1 MRPNPTDQ
9 NNFHVDIQAVS
20 LGGTQGLH
28 PFNVST
34 SYSDLAQH
42 IALDVFINH
51 PIFNLTCSTFTMLQN
66 IAGSEW
72 SQVGQNWLRQYIL
85 KCIYLGFNPPGL
97 SYFQEMIP
105 INFKPSLATVTG
117 WGIDP
122 TYIIT
127 QAVAHGHR
135 KNRPNSQHSPSPHL
149 ALSATRI
156 EVFLPVPSL
165 LSWQEDLHNVRL
177 VKHCPGEVH
186 Q

>member
-72 SQVGQNWLRQYIL
+72 SQVGQNWLRQYII
-85 KCIYLGFNPPGL
+85 KCIYLGFNPRGLLYFQLPPRL
-97 SYFQEMIP
+97 SYFQEVIP

-135 KNRPNSQHSPSPHL
+135 KKKGQTHNTHHL
-149 ALSATRI
+149 HI
-156 EVFLPVPSL
+156 
-165 LSWQEDLHNVRL
+165 
-177 VKHCPGEVH
+177 
-186 Q
+186 